1 MKSSESLSRR
11 TFLKRTFAAAAVL
24 PLGASLAACAAPAG
38 EPEPQ
43 SEGADTAN
51 QVDQE
56 GDKAQPNV
64 SSGPTSSILVAYFS
78 ATGNT
83 RGVAEK
89 IASHLGADV
98 FAIEPVEPY
107 SAEDLDYNNSD
118 SRTSREHDDPV
129 RHVDLVQSEP
139 QGFDSYRT
147 VFVGYP
153 IWWGQA
159 SWVIEDFI
167 VENDF
172 SDKTVIPFCTS
183 GSSPIGNT
191 GVNLA
196 GFAGTGEWL
205 EGERFAASATE
216 EEVAAW
222 VDELGLQD

>member
-1 MKSSESLSRR
+1 MRNSEPLSRR
-11 TFLKRTFAAAAVL
+11 TFLKGAFAAAVVL
-24 PLGASLAACAAPAG
+24 PMGASLAACAAPADKA
-38 EPEPQ
+38 EPQ
-43 SEGADTAN
+43 SEDAEAAN
-51 QVDQE
+51 PSDQE
-56 GDKAQPNV
+56 NGQAQPNA
-64 SSGPTSSILVAYFS
+64 SSGPTSNILVAYFS

-89 IASHLGADV
+89 IASHLGADT
-98 FAIEPVEPY
+98 FEIEPVEPY
-107 SAEDLDYNNSD
+107 SAEDLDYNNAE
-118 SRTSREHDDPV
+118 SRASIEHDDPI

-139 QGFDSYRT
+139 QGFDSYDT

-172 SDKTVIPFCTS
+172 SGKTVVPFCTS
-183 GSSPIGNT
+183 GSSPIGST

-205 EGERFAASATE
+205 EGERFAAGATE

-222 VDELGLQD
+222 VDGLGLQE